1 MLLKLRICDTRSYML
16 KFNSHFLKPY
26 NIAILFII
34 SAMIFTGCGTK
45 NVTNCRVLSVD
56 GSTCGSN
63 YVCRNDMGTYVY
75 KNNAI
80 YDTDT
85 DQPLAE
91 VTDLVCMAAAQTG
104 LYFYT
109 SEDGGSLYRYQFENG
124 TISVISKDYCVAEM
138 KAHNDDVF
146 ITVRDKDYKNYK
158 EETYSY
164 ELLLFGADG
173 EKDNLTVWA
182 ETQEPAEEYGDYE
195 VYAYG
200 DYLLTADL
208 SLTAGQLQ
216 FVYIEA
222 SDFAYSCLP
231 YNVYAKIDGS
241 IVSLEKY
248 LPGLPEVTGGEGG
261 ISPALTEFCD
271 GCFYMLVQYSRGT
284 WAYQENPTID
294 FKVRDV
300 YYKYDPAAKEFELL
314 YEAGRKEQIA
324 GFFAEQGMVYL
335 LRKDGVYA
343 HDLQTGEETWI
354 AADPFAKDKYGTMIF
369 DFYGGDLYIFS
380 QAFGADSPVME
391 VRTDF

>member
-1 MLLKLRICDTRSYML
+1 MGKNMQKS
-16 KFNSHFLKPY
+16 Y

-56 GSTCGSN
+56 GSTCGSS
-63 YVCRNDMGTYVY
+63 YVCRNDTGTYVY

-80 YDTDT
+80 YDADT
-85 DQPLAE
+85 DQSLVE
-91 VTDLVCMAAAQTG
+91 VTDLVCMAAAQTE

-109 SEDGGSLYRYQFENG
+109 SEDGGSLYRYQFQDGN
-124 TISVISKDYCVAEM
+124 IAVISKDYYVAGM
-138 KAHNDDVF
+138 KAHDDDVF
-146 ITVRDKDYKNYK
+146 VTVRDKDYENHR

-164 ELLLFGADG
+164 ELLRFGADG
-173 EKDNLTVWA
+173 GEENLTGWA
-182 ETQEPAEEYGDYE
+182 KTQEPIEEYGDYE
-195 VYAYG
+195 VYAYE
-200 DYLLTADL
+200 DYLLTADM
-208 SLTAGQLQ
+208 SLTVGPLQ

-248 LPGLPEVTGGEGG
+248 LPELPEVTGSEGG
-261 ISPALTEFCD
+261 ISPVLTEFYD

-300 YYKYDPAAKEFELL
+300 YYKYDPAAKKFELL

-324 GFFAEQGMVYL
+324 GFFAEQGIVYL
-335 LRKDGVYA
+335 LRKEGVYR
-343 HDLQTGEETWI
+343 HDLQNGEETRI
-354 AADPFAKDKYGTMIF
+354 AADPFSEDKYGTMIF
-369 DFYGGDLYIFS
+369 DFYGGKFYIFS
-380 QAFGADSPVME
+380 QAFGADSPVRE
-391 VRTDF
+391 VRTDL